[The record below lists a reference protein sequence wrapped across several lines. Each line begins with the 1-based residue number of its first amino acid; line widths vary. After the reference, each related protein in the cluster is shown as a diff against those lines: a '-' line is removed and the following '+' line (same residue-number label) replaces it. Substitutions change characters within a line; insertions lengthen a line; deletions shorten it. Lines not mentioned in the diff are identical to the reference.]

1 MMTDSDASAAT
12 FLKLSPTAA
21 RTGIVSARGLSGRG
35 LPILELNPF
44 HDVGGSPLLAEFLSH
59 KPHVGINVMEKKFVP
74 CAKIVETFLAI
85 RSASKPMFGAL
96 PIAGEPHVA
105 LPAVPGKRV
114 SLILSELSL
123 LGRLY
128 K

>member
-44 HDVGGSPLLAEFLSH
+44 HDVGGSPLLAEFLSN
-59 KPHVGINVMEKKFVP
+59 KPHAGINVMEKTFVP
-74 CAKIVETFLAI
+74 CAKILETFLAI
-85 RSASKPMFGAL
+85 RSPSKPTFGQL
-96 PIAGEPHVA
+96 PIAGKPNVA
-105 LPAVPGKRV
+105 RPPLR
-114 SLILSELSL
+114 
-123 LGRLY
+123 
-128 K
+128 